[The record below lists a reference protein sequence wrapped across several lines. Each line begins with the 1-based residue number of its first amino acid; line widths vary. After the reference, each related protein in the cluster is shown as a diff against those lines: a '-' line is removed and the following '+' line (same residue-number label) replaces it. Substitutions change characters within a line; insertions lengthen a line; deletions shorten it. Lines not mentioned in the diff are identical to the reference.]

1 MNQRGIEPGTID
13 TNYRQVVGAQSP
25 EGNRRGMEPG
35 IQGREQKAVAA
46 APPPLPP
53 VPAVFDLEKAAL
65 IRRTGRVYCPI
76 SGCDF
81 EGKNETGL
89 RLHLSHKH
97 VHVDAAKLLREVR
110 NLQEEGRKM
119 QQAVSPQKEGPE

>member
-1 MNQRGIEPGTID
+1 MNQRGIEPGSID

-35 IQGREQKAVAA
+35 VQGREQKAIAA

-53 VPAVFDLEKAAL
+53 VPSVFDLEKAAL
-65 IRRTGRVYCPI
+65 IRRTGRTYCPI
-76 SGCDF
+76 AGCEF

-89 RLHLSHKH
+89 RLHLGAKH
-97 VHVDAAKLLREVR
+97 AHLDAAKLLREVR
-110 NLQEEGRKM
+110 LLQEEGRKM
-119 QQAVSPQKEGPE
+119 NAIPQKEGPE